1 MENYEPTPDAFS
13 HWTYEV
19 SRGQMLVVDL
29 QVNKHGILFDLD
41 LTIFVRVVLITFIN
55 PWSILRES
63 KRKEYSG

>member
-1 MENYEPTPDAFS
+1 M
-13 HWTYEV
+13 
-19 SRGQMLVVDL
+19 VDL

-41 LTIFVRVVLITFIN
+41 LTISVRVVLITFIK